1 VKIIAHSV
9 GNLKEARNALK
20 KGVDFIEVDVSKR
33 IFLPKFVVQH
43 SAIKGILGV
52 GPILASL
59 FIPSVRDRLFLDLK
73 RATFSLSFASKFAHL
88 LSTFKVK
95 GVRICGLNWPVI
107 SQLCEGNNLLPF
119 YTLRTKEHVEKIKK
133 ILPFLKNPAGFSVHY
148 SLIDKKFMEEF
159 RNLPTSGQIWSWTVN
174 DLTTVNQLAKLGV
187 DGIITDDWEKLLT
200 SNH

>member
-1 VKIIAHSV
+1 MQIIAHSV

-73 RATFSLSFASKFAHL
+73 RATFSLSFAGKFAHL

-133 ILPFLKNPAGFSVHY
+133 ILPSLKNPAGFSVY
-148 SLIDKKFMEEF
+148 YELINKQFIEKFKDDQ
-159 RNLPTSGQIWSWTVN
+159 TQVWAWTVN
-174 DLTTVNQLAKLGV
+174 DLPTANQLAKLGV
-187 DGIITDDWEKLLT
+187 DGIISDKWENLLKL
-200 SNH
+200 H

>member
-1 VKIIAHSV
+1 M
-9 GNLKEARNALK
+9 
-20 KGVDFIEVDVSKR
+20 
-33 IFLPKFVVQH
+33 VQH

-73 RATFSLSFASKFAHL
+73 RATFSLSFAGKFAHL

-133 ILPFLKNPAGFSVHY
+133 ILPSLKNPAGFSVY
-148 SLIDKKFMEEF
+148 YELINKQFIEKFKDDQ
-159 RNLPTSGQIWSWTVN
+159 TQVWAWTVN
-174 DLTTVNQLAKLGV
+174 DLPTANQLAKLGV
-187 DGIITDDWEKLLT
+187 DGIISDKWENLLKL
-200 SNH
+200 H

>member
-1 VKIIAHSV
+1 MKIIAHSV

-73 RATFSLSFASKFAHL
+73 RATFSLSFAGKFAHL

-133 ILPFLKNPAGFSVHY
+133 ILHNLGIFIIVEHRNY
-148 SLIDKKFMEEF
+148 SGHSILFIKEKYNQDYNFQWVYKLIF
-159 RNLPTSGQIWSWTVN
+159 
-174 DLTTVNQLAKLGV
+174 
-187 DGIITDDWEKLLT
+187 
-200 SNH
+200 